1 MKKYLK
7 NVTDKL
13 FEIVKTARLHIN
25 KELYK
30 KTKYNK
36 LKLLTAKK
44 QAFFDEKLRKCCQ
57 TERIVE
63 ISWHAQ
69 ENGSFKLQHNC

>member
-1 MKKYLK
+1 MEKYLK

-44 QAFFDEKLRKCCQ
+44 
-57 TERIVE
+57 
-63 ISWHAQ
+63 
-69 ENGSFKLQHNC
+69 